1 MNRNLLLTIT
11 LLLTTLGSQ
20 AAFPQERDSLIT
32 LKEIVVTANKTEVNR
47 SSVPLSISVIDRA
60 EIDASSESALLP
72 VLTHRVPG
80 LFVTQKGMT
89 GFGLSSNSAGQVNI
103 RGIGGGNK
111 VLMLF
116 DGQPQ
121 WAGVFGHS
129 LPDTYV
135 ASDAARVEVVRGP
148 ASLLYG
154 SNAMG
159 GVVNIITRRPLES
172 GLRTQA
178 RVMYG
183 SYNTQKYMANNSFS
197 SGRFNSFISINHD
210 RTDGHRDNSAFH
222 ITNGFA
228 KLGYMLGDH
237 TRLTGNVS
245 YADYKTND
253 PGPVNNPLTDHI
265 IKAKRGTASIGLNDD
280 REKNSTVFQAFYNW
294 GRHEIN
300 DGYAAGRSP
309 RTFLFNSSDHN
320 AGILLYE
327 TLRMFEGN
335 SLTVGVDYKNWG
347 GHAWNDS
354 INGHVGEIVN
364 KSVNEIAG
372 YAIAQQSLLKVL
384 TLNAGLRYEK
394 SDAYGT
400 RLTPQAGITILPFAG
415 NSIRLSYSSGYRSP
429 NIRELYISYPPYS
442 IANPDLR
449 PESMRNYEIAASQSV
464 GNTLNVEAAVFYIEA
479 KDLIAGVQGTL
490 TNVEKLTNKGFEIEV
505 AWHPLQNLSLTG
517 NYSYLTTSR
526 AIEAAPKNKIFVEA
540 TWKIRAL
547 TLTADVEHI
556 GDLIKQ
562 GGSAEDR
569 INYTLVDAKT
579 SYLFGKS
586 KNINIFA
593 KGENLTGRKYEILQ
607 GFPMPRTTVL
617 GGIEV
622 SF

>member
-1 MNRNLLLTIT
+1 MSRHLLLTIT
-11 LLLTTLGSQ
+11 LLLPAFASQ
-20 AAFPQERDSLIT
+20 AAFPQERDSLIH
-32 LKEIVVTANKTEVNR
+32 LKEVVVTANKTEVNR
-47 SSVPLSISVIDRA
+47 NSVPLSISVIDRT
-60 EIDASSESALLP
+60 EIDLSSESALLP

-135 ASDAARVEVVRGP
+135 ASDAGRVEVVRGP

-159 GVVNIITRRPLES
+159 GVVNIITRRPQES

-178 RVMYG
+178 RIMYG

-197 SGRFNSFISINHD
+197 SGNFNSFISINHD
-210 RTDGHRDNSAFH
+210 RTNGHRDNSAFR

-228 KLGYMLGDH
+228 NLGYMLSNN
-237 TRLTGNVS
+237 TRLTGSVS

-253 PGPVNNPLTDHI
+253 PGPVDNPLTDHI
-265 IKAKRGTASIGLNDD
+265 IKATRGTASIGLNDS
-280 REKNSTVFQAFYNW
+280 REKNTTVFQAFYNW

-327 TLRMFEGN
+327 TLRLFEGN

-354 INGHVGEIVN
+354 INGPIGEIVN
-364 KSVNEIAG
+364 RSVNEIAG
-372 YAIAQQSLLKVL
+372 YAIAQQSLLEVL

-400 RLTPQAGITILPFAG
+400 KLTPQAGLTILPFAG

-449 PESMRNYEIAASQSV
+449 PESLQNYEIAVSQRV
-464 GNTLNVEAAVFYIEA
+464 GNTLKVEAALFYIDA
-479 KDLIAGVQGTL
+479 KDLIAGVQGKL
-490 TNVEKLTNKGFEIEV
+490 TNVEKLTNKGFEIEL
-505 AWHPLQNLSLTG
+505 AWHPHRDIYLTG

-526 AIEAAPKNKIFVEA
+526 AIEAAPKNKVFVEA
-540 TWKIRAL
+540 TWKINAL
-547 TLTADVEHI
+547 TLTADVESI
-556 GDLIKQ
+556 GGLIKQ
-562 GGSAEDR
+562 GGSEDDR
-569 INYTLVDAKT
+569 INYTLVDAKA

-593 KGENLTGRKYEILQ
+593 KGENLTGTKYEILR
-607 GFPMPRTTVL
+607 GFPMPRATVL
-617 GGIEV
+617 AGIEV
-622 SF
+622 TF